1 MGRRALCI
9 KAAVTSRGA
18 RARGSKGAGLAPG
31 AGPEEEAGS
40 GNPSLGGRGSGNPA
54 PKVGAGG
61 WGGADQWRRGPEAGP
76 GYPPEEGGA
85 SGGGAR
91 LSPPEPAPRG

>member
-40 GNPSLGGRGSGNPA
+40 GNPSLGGRGPGNPA

-76 GYPPEEGGA
+76 GYPPEEG
-85 SGGGAR
+85 
-91 LSPPEPAPRG
+91 APREVGLA